1 MQPYRLA
8 EGGRIDRSRPLTFS
22 FNGRTLQGYAGDT
35 LASALLAN
43 GIRMVGRSFKYHR
56 PRGIVGSGVE
66 EPNAIVQVGTGAN
79 TIPGLRATE
88 VELYDGL
95 IAATTRGWP
104 CLDFDLLA
112 VNDFCARLLGAGFYY
127 KTFMAPRFLWRLYE
141 HWLRRASGLGI
152 SPQLPD
158 PDSYEHVNAHCDVL
172 VAGGGP
178 AGLMAA
184 LAAAKCGARVIIA
197 DEQSEFG
204 GSLLYDTARLNGN
217 SAAEWLHKVLQEL
230 AQCPEVV
237 LLSRSTVFGYYDHNF
252 LTILERCGDNP
263 KALGAEGVRQREWR
277 VRARRVIL
285 AQGSHERPLVFPN
298 NDRPGV
304 MLASAVSGYI
314 RRYGV
319 CPGRRGV
326 IFTNNDAGYQTA
338 LDLVS
343 AGATVVAVVDCRAG
357 GAGAIAES
365 LRQAGV
371 GIFEGCVITNVTGR
385 KKVRS
390 VQVARLSADGKT
402 LAGAPKTLGCDLVV
416 MSGGWNPAVHLHSQA
431 GGGILW
437 DESRNC
443 FVPGATRQEH
453 VSVGACNGSFSL
465 EACLQEGKQAGLDA
479 ARGCGFEA
487 SPFSTPEINQDLTG
501 EARPLQP
508 LWRVPLPRS
517 PHRYPKQFIDYQ
529 NDTTVADVH
538 QAVSEGF
545 RNVEHVKRYTAL
557 GFGTDQGKLGNING
571 MAVLAECLGKPI
583 ADVGTTTFRPPYTAV
598 AFGACAGADVGALYE
613 PVRKTALHDWHE
625 AAGAEFEVVGQW
637 LRPWYFP
644 REGEDLHGAVARE
657 CRAARASLAIMDAS
671 TLGKIEVQG
680 PDALTFLER
689 VYTHNV
695 AGMKIGRCAYGI
707 MLGEDGMVM
716 DDGVMARLGEQH
728 FYLTTTTGGAA
739 RVLGW
744 LELWLQTEWP
754 DLNVYLTSVTER
766 WSTLAL
772 VGPDSRKL
780 LQSMESDISFD
791 QVDFPFMS
799 VCSGS
804 LAGFTVQV
812 FRVSFSGELAFEI
825 NVESD
830 FAAALWETLMEAGKR
845 YGITPYGTET
855 MHVLRAEKGFVIV
868 GQDTDGSVSPLDL
881 GMHWLLS
888 NDKDYLGKR
897 SLARPDCQRTDRKQ
911 LVGLLCE
918 KKVDVFPNTSRS
930 SFRRMPESSH
940 TLHEAE
946 VLPEGTQLVEQPGGD
961 PPIPK
966 LGHVTSSYYSAC
978 LGYPIALALVNAGRA
993 RKGDVIYAALRDGRY
1008 TRVRIVSPVFY
1019 DPKGE
1024 RQHA

>member
-1 MQPYRLA
+1 MQVNRLP

-22 FNGRTLQGYAGDT
+22 FNGRTCQGYAGDT

-56 PRGIVGSGVE
+56 PRGIVGLGVE

-95 IAATTRGWP
+95 IASTTRGWP

-112 VNDFCARLLGAGFYY
+112 LNEIYSPLLGAGFYY
-127 KTFMAPRFLWRLYE
+127 KTFMAPRFLWRWYE
-141 HWLRRASGLGI
+141 HFLRRASGLGI

-252 LTILERCGDNP
+252 LTILERCGGRP
-263 KALGAEGVRQREWR
+263 GEPGAEGVRQREWR

-326 IFTNNDAGYQTA
+326 IFTNNDGAYRAA

-343 AGATVVAVVDCRAG
+343 AGATVAAIVDCRTE
-357 GAGAIAES
+357 GAGAFAEP
-365 LRQAGV
+365 LRQSGV
-371 GIFEGCVITNVTGR
+371 EIFQGCVIADVTGR
-385 KKVRS
+385 KTVRS
-390 VQVARLSADGKT
+390 VEVVPLSADGNS
-402 LAGAPKTLGCDLVV
+402 LAGPAKNLDCDLVA
-416 MSGGWNPAVHLHSQA
+416 MCGGWNPAVHLHSQA
-431 GGGILW
+431 GGGVLW
-437 DESRNC
+437 DAARHC

-453 VSVGACNGSFSL
+453 VSAGACNGAFSL
-465 EACLQEGKQAGLDA
+465 DACLQEGNQAGLDA
-479 ARGCGFEA
+479 ARACGFEA
-487 SPFSTPEINQDLTG
+487 SPFSTPEVNQDLTG
-501 EARPLQP
+501 EVRPLQP
-508 LWRVPLPRS
+508 LWRVPLPQS

-529 NDTTVADVH
+529 NDTTVADVR

-571 MAVLAECLGKPI
+571 MAVLAECLDKPI

-598 AFGACAGADVGALYE
+598 TFGACAGADVGTLYE

-637 LRPWYFP
+637 LRPRHYP
-644 REGEDLHGAVARE
+644 GAEEDMHSAVNRE
-657 CRAARASLAIMDAS
+657 CLAARGSLAIMDAS

-689 VYTHNV
+689 IYTHNIAALKV
-695 AGMKIGRCAYGI
+695 GRCAYGV

-716 DDGVMARLGEQH
+716 DDGVMARLGDHH

-744 LELWLQTEWP
+744 LEQWSQTEWP
-754 DLNVYLTSVTER
+754 DLQVYLTSVTER
-766 WSTLAL
+766 WSTIVLA
-772 VGPDSRKL
+772 GPDSRKL
-780 LQSMESDISFD
+780 LQGMESDMEFSRA
-791 QVDFPFMS
+791 DFPFMA
-799 VCSGS
+799 VRSGS
-804 LAGFTVQV
+804 LAGFAVRV

-830 FAAALWETLMEAGKR
+830 FAPSLWQTLMEAGEQ

-881 GMHWLLS
+881 GMQWLLS
-888 NDKDYLGKR
+888 KDKDYLGRR
-897 SLARPDCQRTDRKQ
+897 SLVRPDCQRPDRKQ
-911 LVGLLCE
+911 LVGLLIGDGRE
-918 KKVDVFPNTSRS
+918 VSPRP
-930 SFRRMPESSH
+930 SFRRKPESSH
-940 TLHEAE
+940 NKHLMEI
-946 VLPEGTQLVEQPGGD
+946 LPEGAQLVEQAGSV

-966 LGHVTSSYYSAC
+966 LGHVSSSYYSAC
-978 LGYPIALALVNAGRA
+978 LEQPIALALVSAGRA
-993 RKGDVIYAALRDGRY
+993 RKGDVIHAALSDGRY

-1019 DPKGE
+1019 DPKGA
-1024 RQHA
+1024 RQHAS

>member
-1 MQPYRLA
+1 MQPDRLA

-22 FNGRTLQGYAGDT
+22 FNGRTCQGYAGDT

-43 GIRMVGRSFKYHR
+43 GIRIVGRSFKYHR
-56 PRGIVGSGVE
+56 SRGIMGLGVE
-66 EPNAIVQVGTGAN
+66 EPNAIVQVGAGAA
-79 TIPGLRATE
+79 TVPGLRATE

-95 IAATTRGWP
+95 AAATTRGWP
-104 CLDFDLLA
+104 CLEFDLLA
-112 VNDFCARLLGAGFYY
+112 INDFCAPLLGAGFYY
-127 KTFMAPRFLWRLYE
+127 KTFMAPRFLWRWYE
-141 HWLRRASGLGI
+141 HFLRRASGLGI

-184 LAAAKCGARVIIA
+184 LAAAKCGARVIVA
-197 DEQSEFG
+197 DEQAEFG
-204 GSLLYDTARLNGN
+204 GSLLYNTARLNGN
-217 SAAEWLHKVLQEL
+217 PAAEWLHKVLQEL

-237 LLSRSTVFGYYDHNF
+237 LLPRSTVFGYYDHNF
-252 LTILERCGDNP
+252 LTILERCGDRP
-263 KALGAEGVRQREWR
+263 GEPGAEGVRQREWR
-277 VRARRVIL
+277 VRARCVIL

-326 IFTNNDAGYQTA
+326 IFTNNDGAYRAA

-343 AGATVVAVVDCRAG
+343 AGATVRAIVDCRTE
-357 GAGAIAES
+357 GAGAVAEP
-365 LRQAGV
+365 LRQSGV
-371 GIFEGCVITNVTGR
+371 EIFQGCVIAAVTGR
-385 KKVRS
+385 KTVRS
-390 VQVARLSADGKT
+390 VEVVPLSADGST
-402 LAGAPKTLGCDLVV
+402 LAGTAKNLDCDLVA

-437 DESRNC
+437 DQARYC
-443 FVPGATRQEH
+443 FVPGATRQDH
-453 VSVGACNGSFSL
+453 VSVGACNGSFPL
-465 EACLQEGKQAGLDA
+465 DACLQEGNQAGLDA
-479 ARGCGFEA
+479 ARACGFEA

-508 LWRVPLPRS
+508 LWRVPLPQS

-529 NDTTVADVH
+529 NDTTVADVR

-545 RNVEHVKRYTAL
+545 QNVEHVKRYTAL

-571 MAVLAECLGKPI
+571 MAMLAECLDKPI

-598 AFGACAGADVGALYE
+598 TFGACAGADVGTLYE

-637 LRPWYFP
+637 LRPWYYP
-644 REGEDLHGAVARE
+644 GAEEDMHSAVNRE
-657 CRAARASLAIMDAS
+657 CLATRGSLAIMDAS

-689 VYTHNV
+689 IYTHNI
-695 AGMKIGRCAYGI
+695 AAMKVGRCAYGV

-716 DDGVMARLGEQH
+716 DDGVMARLGDKH

-744 LELWLQTEWP
+744 LEQWLQTEWP
-754 DLNVYLTSVTER
+754 DLKVYLTSVTER
-766 WSTLAL
+766 WSTIVL

-780 LQSMESDISFD
+780 LQGMESDMDFS
-791 QVDFPFMS
+791 QADFPFMS
-799 VCSGS
+799 VRSGS
-804 LAGFTVQV
+804 LAGFTARV

-830 FAAALWETLMEAGKR
+830 FAPSLWQTLMEVGEQ

-888 NDKDYLGKR
+888 SDKDYLGRR
-897 SLARPDCQRTDRKQ
+897 SLARPDCQRPDRKQ
-911 LVGLLCE
+911 LVGLLYE
-918 KKVDVFPNTSRS
+918 DGT
-930 SFRRMPESSH
+930 
-940 TLHEAE
+940 E
-946 VLPEGTQLVEQPGGD
+946 VLPEGAQLVEQPGGV

-966 LGHVTSSYYSAC
+966 LGHVSSSYYSAC
-978 LGYPIALALVNAGRA
+978 LGRPIALALVSAGRA

-1024 RQHA
+1024 RQHAS